1 MALISAPKYTIGN
14 RWNDKASGE
23 PSPGPCYVPP
33 AFGSEGAKPYIHGV
47 SASHGGKSAVSAGPG
62 SYNIA
67 GKMGSS
73 GPKYSIGL
81 RPSDTF
87 ANGADTPGP
96 AQYSAKPVMKSSPR
110 FSIGVRPERKQS
122 EISPGPADYVT
133 PSDFGKGRAYFHTKG
148 VEQRTT
154 EDTPGPAA
162 YVPPLEF
169 GKNAPKLSI
178 AHRTPIALSSRVTS
192 GEFVALKSTI
202 GDGPKYTMVSRH
214 PDKSGHEITPGPS
227 LAAPTFGS
235 DGPKIAIHG
244 HRSSE
249 ISQQTSPGP
258 ADFNPTKQFGADS
271 PRIVMHQKIGRDWLN
286 VSESPGPAAYSY
298 NPSSLSTRGGY
309 TMVG

>member
-33 AFGSEGAKPYIHGV
+33 SFGSEGTKPYIHGV
-47 SASHGGKSAVSAGPG
+47 SASHGSKPIASAGPG

-67 GKMGSS
+67 GKLGSS
-73 GPKYSIGL
+73 GPKFSIGL
-81 RPSDTF
+81 RPADTF
-87 ANGADTPGP
+87 AKSADTPGP
-96 AQYSAKPVMKSSPR
+96 AQYYAKPVMKSSPR
-110 FSIGVRPERKQS
+110 FSIGVRSEQKQS
-122 EISPGPADYVT
+122 DLSPGPADYVA

-148 VEQRTT
+148 VEPKVT
-154 EDTPGPAA
+154 EVTPGPAA

-169 GKNAPKLSI
+169 GKNAPKVSI
-178 AHRTPIALSSRVTS
+178 AHRTPALSSRVTS

-202 GDGPKYTMVSRH
+202 GEGPKYTMASRY
-214 PDKSGHEITPGPS
+214 PEKSSSEMTPGPC

-244 HRSSE
+244 HRSTGN
-249 ISQQTSPGP
+249 SQQTSPGP

-271 PRIVMHQKIGRDWLN
+271 PRIVMHQKIGKDWMNL
-286 VSESPGPAAYSY
+286 SDSPGPAAYSY